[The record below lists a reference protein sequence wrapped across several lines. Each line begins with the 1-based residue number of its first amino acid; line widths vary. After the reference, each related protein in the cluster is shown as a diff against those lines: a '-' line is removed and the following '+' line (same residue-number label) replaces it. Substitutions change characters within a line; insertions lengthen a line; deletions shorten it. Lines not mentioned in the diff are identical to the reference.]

1 MDFFEIFDPLK
12 RFSQSEYLSLWQ
24 YLFATL
30 LSGFWARLLAS
41 LFLLFSLWFGVY
53 RRRLG
58 LGIGFFVLS
67 VFIAYFGGLA
77 RIMFWW
83 WG

>member
-12 RFSQSEYLSLWQ
+12 RFSQGEYLSLWR

-41 LFLLFSLWFGVY
+41 FFLIFSLWFGVY

-67 VFIAYFGGLA
+67 VFIAYFGGLMA
-77 RIMFWW
+77 IMFWW